1 MKKNKVIKKQG
12 SIIIRK
18 ATHGSPEKQLELGD
32 RKIQCYV
39 LEDGTAVLSGRG
51 MQEALGLGQSHGT
64 RLASF
69 LSNKSITPFIDEDLA
84 MVLSEPIRFT
94 RPGRGGVVA
103 RGYEA
108 TTLTKVCRAVLD
120 ARRAHKLDTN
130 PFLLQIAHEC
140 EILVAAFSDAGIVAA
155 VYEITGYD
163 KDKKGQEIQKIVAA
177 YISSELL
184 PWQKK
189 FPDEFYREIFRLN
202 NWAYDPNSVKRPGCL
217 GIWTNKLVY
226 DQLPP
231 GVVDELK
238 RKSPKNEKKRRRYH
252 LHRWLT
258 EDIGNPHLKNQLIA
272 VVTLMNVSSNWR
284 KFKELF
290 ARKFGTQTQL
300 DLEEED

>member
-1 MKKNKVIKKQG
+1 MKKKTIRKQG
-12 SIIIRK
+12 GVIVRK

-69 LSNKSITPFIDEDLA
+69 LSNKAITPFIDADLA
-84 MVLSEPIRFT
+84 MVLGEPVRFT

-108 TTLTKVCRAVLD
+108 TTLTKVCRVVLA
-120 ARRAHKLDTN
+120 ARRAHKLDGNT
-130 PFLLQIAHEC
+130 FLLQIAHEC
-140 EILVAAFSDAGIVAA
+140 ELLVSAFSDAGIVAA

-189 FPDEFYREIFRLN
+189 FPDEFYSEIFRLN
-202 NWAYDPNSVKRPGCL
+202 GWAYDPKSVKRPKCL
-217 GIWTNKLVY
+217 GNWTMKLVY

-231 GVVDELK
+231 GVVEQLK
-238 RKSPKNEKKRRRYH
+238 EKSPANKGRRKSH

-272 VVTLMNVSSNWR
+272 VVTLMNVSSTWR

-290 ARKFGTQTQL
+290 ARKFGSQIALEL
-300 DLEEED
+300 DDEE